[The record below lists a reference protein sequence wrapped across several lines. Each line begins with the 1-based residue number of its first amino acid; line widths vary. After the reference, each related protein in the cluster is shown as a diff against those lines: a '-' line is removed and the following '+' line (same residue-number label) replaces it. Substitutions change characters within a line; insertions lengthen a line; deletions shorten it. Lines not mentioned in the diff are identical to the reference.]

1 MVTLSDVLRSVKK
14 LKEETE
20 RLESKLNQTDRQVQ
34 IEKAKLNSFIA
45 KIQQELLM
53 GKKHLLNKQS
63 LCIMQSNWTVGP
75 KPVGQNYVSTIR
87 PKYYDI
93 AENRRAEMRIRPKNI
108 IVIALL
114 LTVYY

>member
-1 MVTLSDVLRSVKK
+1 MDSSLVTLSDVLRSVKK

-63 LCIMQSNWTVGP
+63 LCIMHVTV
-75 KPVGQNYVSTIR
+75 R
-87 PKYYDI
+87 
-93 AENRRAEMRIRPKNI
+93 
-108 IVIALL
+108 
-114 LTVYY
+114 

>member
-1 MVTLSDVLRSVKK
+1 MLISKTGTYNVLFSEMDSSLVTLSDVLRSVKK

-53 GKKHLLNKQS
+53 GKKHFLNKQS
-63 LCIMQSNWTVGP
+63 LCIMHYAVEL
-75 KPVGQNYVSTIR
+75 
-87 PKYYDI
+87 D
-93 AENRRAEMRIRPKNI
+93 RRAEASRPKLCFYHKAEI
-108 IVIALL
+108 L
-114 LTVYY
+114 